1 MESINT
7 MLLMIFG
14 FLLRLGLPVGVTVL
28 LVMWLRRL
36 DFRWQKESASE
47 MAKLNLE
54 QPHNTG
60 CWECNG
66 CPEEKLTGCKA
77 YAHPETPCW
86 QVFRDENG
94 RLRENCLVCS
104 VFRSAPIPAASGD

>member
-1 MESINT
+1 

-14 FLLRLGLPVGVTVL
+14 FLVRLGLPVGITTL

-47 MAKLNLE
+47 KALPFAE

-60 CWECNG
+60 CWVCNG
-66 CPEEKLTGCKA
+66 CSPEKIATCKA
-77 YAHPETPCW
+77 YAHPEAPCW

-94 RLRENCLVCS
+94 RLRESCLVCS
-104 VFRSAPIPAASGD
+104 VFRNAPLPATSGH